1 MMMTFNHAM
10 MIFVYF
16 YPCNRDLHYRIQMLC
31 LVKMMVGNSVNIFY
45 ICIPIEKK
53 GLNLQ
58 PTNVQ
63 PTRAG
68 NNDSVEMKSFV
79 PQHRSNVERQ
89 SQIVLHLCL
98 LQHEVGDWLRR
109 RTEDIKVSYSL
120 RSHSH
125 PVSLLSF
132 IWQFVLLVLLLP
144 HRETFANC
152 LVLLPTTWHRV
163 TPRDLP

>member
-1 MMMTFNHAM
+1 MGFKGLMMMTFNHAM

-98 LQHEVGDWLRR
+98 L
-109 RTEDIKVSYSL
+109 
-120 RSHSH
+120 
-125 PVSLLSF
+125 
-132 IWQFVLLVLLLP
+132 
-144 HRETFANC
+144 
-152 LVLLPTTWHRV
+152 
-163 TPRDLP
+163 